1 MLRFF
6 DMFGRSADLTALD
19 EALKTAGL
27 HPLLIPEPVK
37 LTMLQLH
44 RKHGDATDRATAMAD
59 AAQLLSYCV
68 LDQAQFVA
76 VNGAKAADRTE
87 QRITAAIAGAAP
99 LDEKLILL
107 ALHAGVISPE
117 MADRFDIDGDAPATG
132 P

>member
-6 DMFGRSADLTALD
+6 DMFCRSADLTALD

-44 RKHGDATDRATAMAD
+44 RKHGGTTDRAAAMAD

-76 VNGAKAADRTE
+76 VNGTKAADRTE

>member
-6 DMFGRSADLTALD
+6 DMFGRSPELTALD

-37 LTMLQLH
+37 LTILQLH
-44 RKHGDATDRATAMAD
+44 RKHGGTTDRAAAMAD

-76 VNGAKAADRTE
+76 VNGTKAADRTE

>member
-37 LTMLQLH
+37 LTILQLQ

-76 VNGAKAADRTE
+76 VNGPKAADRTE

-117 MADRFDIDGDAPATG
+117 MADRFDIDGDTPAT
-132 P
+132 

>member
-44 RKHGDATDRATAMAD
+44 RKHGDATDRAMAD

-76 VNGAKAADRTE
+76 VNGPKAADRTE

-107 ALHAGVISPE
+107 ALHAGIISPE
-117 MADRFDIDGDAPATG
+117 MADRFDIDGDAPAT
-132 P
+132 

>member
-37 LTMLQLH
+37 LTILQLH

-59 AAQLLSYCV
+59 AAQLLAYCV

-117 MADRFDIDGDAPATG
+117 MADRFDIDGDAPAAG